1 MGGVMSFLDYNGLAH
16 FLDKMDQSVDEKI
29 NANKDQYLT
38 SEHKIGY
45 WIDGKPLYR
54 RVYVWT
60 GSFGMSTSRTT
71 QVVGT
76 VPANMDQPVYCHG
89 YQHCVTPSAI
99 QFIPF
104 ADAGINAS
112 LSFDIYVG
120 NLSLIAKWNGAITVD
135 KIVAIL
141 EYTKTTDR
149 PSAVNAILNTTAV
162 TASG

>member
-1 MGGVMSFLDYNGLAH
+1 MSFLDYNGLAH
-16 FLDKMDQSVDEKI
+16 FLDKVNQSVDEKI
-29 NANKDQYLT
+29 SANKDQYST
-38 SEHKIGY
+38 SERKIGT

-60 GSFGMSTSRTT
+60 GSFSLTTSRTY

-76 VPANMDQPVYCHG
+76 VPANMDQVVYCHG
-89 YQHCVTPSAI
+89 YQHTVSPSAI
-99 QFIPF
+99 QFVPF
-104 ADAGINAS
+104 VDIALGVS
-112 LSFDIYVG
+112 LTFDIYVG
-120 NLSLIAKWNGAITVD
+120 NIQIIAKWNSAITAD
-135 KIVAIL
+135 KVVAIL